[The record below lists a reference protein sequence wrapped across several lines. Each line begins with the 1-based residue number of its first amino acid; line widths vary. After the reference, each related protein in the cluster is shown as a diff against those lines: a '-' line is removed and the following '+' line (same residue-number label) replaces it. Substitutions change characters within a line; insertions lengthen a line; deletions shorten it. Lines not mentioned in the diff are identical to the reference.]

1 MFGNLTPCDEM
12 VEAVVKCAKEFK
24 YNGYAPSTGTCP
36 NTVGQLLLLNWSE
49 TFGPFHEQKNTHTS
63 NVQRYMIMGRVK

>member
-24 YNGYAPSTGTCP
+24 HNGYAPSTGTCP
-36 NTVGQLLLLNWSE
+36 NTVGQLFLLNLSE
-49 TFGPFHEQKNTHTS
+49 IFGPFHE
-63 NVQRYMIMGRVK
+63 